1 MSLLGK
7 LFGKRTLEQ
16 ERAHADELFAAG
28 DFGPAKLAYERAQD
42 LARELPEVK
51 AALGTKVDECRDAI
65 ARKRLVEAEAL
76 IQQGNLHFAHEELQ
90 GAIETA
96 ASPDLIAQ
104 AEQRIESL
112 ARKQRVIERAAE
124 AAQSSDEDRFEVIS
138 GGFEDDQYNE
148 YQAHG
153 EPMKR
158 ALLALHDGN
167 VAEARKGLE
176 ALAES
181 ADGPRYLWFELG
193 RARLADGAVDEGAE
207 ALAKFLGTLHAEEG
221 GDARLIAHMELA
233 QLVHARGDFDAAV
246 AHYEQALEALPDDP
260 RPYLAMANFF
270 RREQLLD
277 EAIEV
282 LEAALASR
290 GEADPDYRLW
300 LELGLALA
308 DAGRDEPAIVQL
320 ERVIDYLTR
329 RNQRDLPVE
338 GMLRLAALYEK
349 SERPARALDLYTLL
363 ADGSDRHDAF
373 AYELEAA
380 RLMQALGLSAEAR
393 RMLQRARE
401 DAPAD
406 EAVRKRVEELAQTLE
421 AAVQSGA

>member
-1 MSLLGK
+1 MSFLGK

-28 DFGPAKLAYERAQD
+28 EFGSAKLAYERAQD
-42 LARELPEVK
+42 LARESPEV
-51 AALGTKVDECRDAI
+51 ARELALKVDACRDSI
-65 ARKRLVEAEAL
+65 AEHRIAEAEKL
-76 IQQGNLHFAHEELQ
+76 IAQGNLEFAREELR

-96 ASPDLIAQ
+96 ANRELIMK

-112 ARKQRVIERAAE
+112 ERRERVAQRAAE
-124 AAQSSDEDRFEVIS
+124 SEQTAEDRFEVIA

-148 YQAHG
+148 YTAHG

-158 ALLALHDGN
+158 ALLALHDGKI
-167 VAEARKGLE
+167 AEARAELE
-176 ALAES
+176 TLIQS

-193 RARLADGAVDEGAE
+193 RARLADGATEAGAE
-207 ALAKFLGTLHAEEG
+207 ALTKFLDALHPEEG

-233 QLVHARGDFDAAV
+233 QLVHARGDFDGAV
-246 AHYEQALEALPDDP
+246 AHYERALEALPDDP
-260 RPYLAMANFF
+260 RPYLAMAGFF
-270 RREQLLD
+270 RREQLFD

-282 LEAALASR
+282 LEAALSSR
-290 GEADPDYRLW
+290 DEGDPDFRLW
-300 LELGLALA
+300 LELGLAYA
-308 DAGRDEPAIVQL
+308 DAGRDELAITQL
-320 ERVIDYLTR
+320 ERVIDFLTR
-329 RNQRDLPVE
+329 RNQRDLPPE
-338 GMLRLAALYEK
+338 GTLRLAALYEK

-363 ADGSDRHDAF
+363 ADGSDRQNAF

-380 RLMQALGLSAEAR
+380 RLMQSLGLSAEAR

-406 EAVRKRVEELAQTLE
+406 ETVRAKVEEIAKSLE
-421 AAVQSGA
+421 ASVQSGS

>member
-7 LFGKRTLEQ
+7 LFGKRTLPE

-28 DFGPAKLAYERAQD
+28 EFGAAKLAFERAQD
-42 LARELPEVK
+42 LAKHEPETAK
-51 AALGTKVDECRDAI
+51 ALAVQVDTCRDEI
-65 ARKRLVEAEAL
+65 AKHRLAEAEAL
-76 IQQGNLHFAHEELQ
+76 IAQGNLHFAIEELR

-96 ASPDLIAQ
+96 ASRALIVQ

-112 ARKQRVIERAAE
+112 ERRERRTERAALE
-124 AAQSSDEDRFEVIS
+124 GEQTAEDRFELIA

-148 YQAHG
+148 YTAHG

-158 ALLALHDGN
+158 ALLALHDGK
-167 VAEARKGLE
+167 VAEARVELE
-176 ALAES
+176 ALVGH
-181 ADGPRYLWFELG
+181 ADGPRYAWFELG
-193 RARLADGAVDEGAE
+193 RARLADGASEAGAE
-207 ALAKFLGTLHAEEG
+207 ALSKFLETLHPEEG

-233 QLVHARGDFDAAV
+233 QLVHARGDFDGAV
-246 AHYEQALEALPDDP
+246 AHYERALEALPDDP
-260 RPYLAMANFF
+260 RPYLAMAGFF
-270 RREQLLD
+270 RREQLYD

-282 LEAALASR
+282 LEAALSSR
-290 GEADPDYRLW
+290 DEGDPDFRLW
-300 LELGLALA
+300 LELGLAFA
-308 DAGRDEPAIVQL
+308 DAGRDELAIQQL

-329 RNQRDLPVE
+329 RNQRDLPPE
-338 GMLRLAALYEK
+338 GTLRLAALYEK

-363 ADGSDRHDAF
+363 ADGSDRQNAF

-380 RLMQALGLSAEAR
+380 RLMQSLGLSAEAR

-406 EAVRKRVEELAQTLE
+406 EAVRAKVEEIAKGLE
-421 AAVQSGA
+421 ASVQSGS

>member
-1 MSLLGK
+1 MSFLGK

-28 DFGPAKLAYERAQD
+28 EFGSAKLAYERAQD
-42 LARELPEVK
+42 LARESPEVTQQLAQK
-51 AALGTKVDECRDAI
+51 IDACRDSI
-65 ARKRLVEAEAL
+65 AEHRIAEAENL
-76 IQQGNLHFAHEELQ
+76 IAQGNLEFAREELR
-90 GAIETA
+90 GAMETA
-96 ASPDLIAQ
+96 ANRELIVK

-112 ARKQRVIERAAE
+112 ERRERVAQHAAE
-124 AAQSSDEDRFEVIS
+124 SEQTPDDRFDVIS

-148 YQAHG
+148 YTAHG

-158 ALLALHDGN
+158 ALLALHDGKIP
-167 VAEARKGLE
+167 EARAELE
-176 ALAES
+176 SLIQS

-193 RARLADGAVDEGAE
+193 RARLADGAIEPGSE
-207 ALAKFLGTLHAEEG
+207 ALAKFLDSLHPEEG

-233 QLVHARGDFDAAV
+233 QLVHARGDFDGAV
-246 AHYEQALEALPDDP
+246 AHYERALEALPDDP
-260 RPYLAMANFF
+260 RPYLAMAGFF
-270 RREQLLD
+270 RREQLFD

-282 LEAALASR
+282 LEAALSSR
-290 GEADPDYRLW
+290 DEGDPDFRLW
-300 LELGLALA
+300 LELGLAYA
-308 DAGRDEPAIVQL
+308 DAGRDELAITQL

-329 RNQRDLPVE
+329 RNQRDLPPE
-338 GMLRLAALYEK
+338 GTLRLAALYEK

-363 ADGSDRHDAF
+363 ADGSDRQNAF

-380 RLMQALGLSAEAR
+380 RLMQSLGLTAEAR

-406 EAVRKRVEELAQTLE
+406 ETMRAKVEEIAKALE
-421 AAVQSGA
+421 ASVQSGS

>member
-28 DFGPAKLAYERAQD
+28 EFGPAKLSYERAQD

-51 AALGTKVDECRDAI
+51 AALGQKIDECRDTI
-65 ARKRLVEAEAL
+65 AKKRLAEAETL
-76 IQQGNLHFAHEELQ
+76 IEQGNLVFAREELQ
-90 GAIETA
+90 GAMETA
-96 ASPDLIAQ
+96 ASRELILQ

-112 ARKQRVIERAAE
+112 ERKQRVIERTAE
-124 AAQSSDEDRFEVIS
+124 SAETTDEDRFEVIS

-158 ALLALHDGN
+158 ALLSLHDGKIP
-167 VAEARKGLE
+167 EARLALE
-176 ALAES
+176 ALAEK
-181 ADGPRYLWFELG
+181 ADGPRYLWFEIG
-193 RARLADGAVDEGAE
+193 RARLADGATDEGAE
-207 ALAKFLGTLHAEEG
+207 ALTKFLATLHAEEG

-233 QLVHARGDFDAAV
+233 QLVHARGDFDGAV
-246 AHYEQALEALPDDP
+246 AHYESALEALPDDP

-270 RREQLLD
+270 RREQLFD
-277 EAIEV
+277 EAIDV
-282 LEAALASR
+282 LEAALESR
-290 GEADPDYRLW
+290 DEADPDFRLW

-308 DAGRDEPAIVQL
+308 DAGRDEPAIAQL

-329 RNQRDLPVE
+329 RNQRDLPAE
-338 GMLRLAALYEK
+338 GMLRLAGLYEK

-363 ADGSDRHDAF
+363 ADGSDRQNAF
-373 AYELEAA
+373 LYELEAA

-393 RMLQRARE
+393 RMLQRARQ

-421 AAVQSGA
+421 TAVQSGS

>member
-28 DFGPAKLAYERAQD
+28 EFGSAKLAYERTQD

-51 AALGTKVDECRDAI
+51 QALTLQIDACRDAI
-65 ARKRLVEAEAL
+65 AKRRIGEAETL
-76 IQQGNLHFAHEELQ
+76 IGQGNLVFAREELQ
-90 GAIETA
+90 GAMETA
-96 ASPDLIAQ
+96 ASRELILQ
-104 AEQRIESL
+104 AEQRLQSL
-112 ARKQRVIERAAE
+112 ETRQRHEERAAE
-124 AAQSSDEDRFEVIS
+124 DGETSDEDRFEVIS
-138 GGFEDDQYNE
+138 GSFDDDQYNE
-148 YQAHG
+148 YTAHG

-158 ALLALHDGN
+158 ALLALHDGRIP
-167 VAEARKGLE
+167 EARKELE
-176 ALAES
+176 ALIEH
-181 ADGPRYLWFELG
+181 ADGPRYVWFELG
-193 RARLADGAVDEGAE
+193 RARLADGATDEGTD
-207 ALAKFLGTLHAEEG
+207 ALRKFLATLHPEEG

-233 QLVHARGDFDAAV
+233 QLVHAKGDFDGAV

-270 RREQLLD
+270 RREQLFD

-290 GEADPDYRLW
+290 DEAAPDFRLW

-308 DAGRDEPAIVQL
+308 DSGRDELAIVQL
-320 ERVIDYLTR
+320 ERVIEFLAR
-329 RNQRDLPVE
+329 RNQRELPAE
-338 GMLRLAALYEK
+338 GMLRLAMLYEK
-349 SERPARALDLYTLL
+349 SERPARALDLFTLL
-363 ADGSDRHDAF
+363 ADGSERQNAF

-380 RLMQALGLSAEAR
+380 RLMQSLGLSAEAR

-406 EAVRKRVEELAQTLE
+406 EAVKKRIEELATSLE
-421 AAVQSGA
+421 TAVQTGS

>member
-28 DFGPAKLAYERAQD
+28 EFGSAKLAYERAQD
-42 LARELPEVK
+42 LVRELPDVK
-51 AALGTKVDECRDAI
+51 AELGTRIDACRDAI
-65 ARKRLVEAEAL
+65 AKKRIAEAEIL
-76 IQQGNLHFAHEELQ
+76 IARGNLEFAREELQ

-96 ASPDLIAQ
+96 ASRELILQ
-104 AEQRIESL
+104 AEQRIESVE
-112 ARKQRVIERAAE
+112 RNQRVVERAAE
-124 AAQSSDEDRFEVIS
+124 TAQPSDEDRFEVIS

-158 ALLALHDGN
+158 ALLELHDGKIP
-167 VAEARKGLE
+167 EARNGLE
-176 ALAES
+176 ALAEH

-193 RARLADGAVDEGAE
+193 RARLADGAVEAGAD
-207 ALAKFLGTLHAEEG
+207 ALAKFLDTLHPEEG

-233 QLVHARGDFDAAV
+233 QLVHARGDFDGAV

-270 RREQLLD
+270 RREQLFD

-290 GEADPDYRLW
+290 DEADPDFRLW
-300 LELGLALA
+300 LELGLAFA
-308 DAGRDEPAIVQL
+308 DAGRDEEAIGQL

-329 RNQRDLPVE
+329 RNQRDLPAE
-338 GMLRLAALYEK
+338 GMLRLASLYEK

-363 ADGSDRHDAF
+363 ADGSDRQNAF

-380 RLMQALGLSAEAR
+380 RLMQSLGLSAEAR

-421 AAVQSGA
+421 TAVQSSS